1 MKGFITGGTGLV
13 GTRLA
18 ELLTVAGHEVV
29 LLSRA
34 AAMGGPYRT
43 FS

>member
-1 MKGFITGGTGLV
+1 MKALITGGTGLV
-13 GTRLA
+13 GTRVA
-18 ELLTVAGHEVV
+18 ESLTVAGHEVV